1 MNFSIELLEWYMHNK
16 RELPW
21 RDTKDPYFIWIS
33 EVILQQTK
41 VQQGLPYYINFI
53 NTFPTIKS
61 LAEASED
68 KVLKLW
74 QGLGYYSRARNLH
87 SAAKEIILNYSGKF
101 PKEYKSILSL
111 QGIGPYTAAAISS
124 IAFNL
129 PYAVVDGNV
138 IRVLSRFFSINI
150 PFDTTLGKK
159 YFQNLAQELLLENNP
174 ATYNQAIMDFGAVI
188 CTPKKP
194 DCYSCVLNLSC
205 KAYADQEVL
214 SLPFRSKKIKVK
226 NRYVYS
232 FMFQT
237 KENVYIQ
244 KIKKGIWQGLY
255 EFPYFDSL
263 EEIPK
268 KEVVNSIF
276 LERLVKKESVD
287 IKSVSEKYIHK
298 LTHQK
303 INAIFWHINIKNFS
317 ANGFL
322 KVKLKDLKNYP
333 ISRLTEKYLINMNII

>member
-1 MNFSIELLEWYMHNK
+1 MNFLVSICSSYMPSNFKIYDMNFSIELLEWYMHNK

-87 SAAKEIILNYSGKF
+87 SAAKQIILNYSGKF

-205 KAYADQEVL
+205 KDPE
-214 SLPFRSKKIKVK
+214 
-226 NRYVYS
+226 
-232 FMFQT
+232 
-237 KENVYIQ
+237 
-244 KIKKGIWQGLY
+244 
-255 EFPYFDSL
+255 
-263 EEIPK
+263 
-268 KEVVNSIF
+268 
-276 LERLVKKESVD
+276 
-287 IKSVSEKYIHK
+287 
-298 LTHQK
+298 
-303 INAIFWHINIKNFS
+303 
-317 ANGFL
+317 
-322 KVKLKDLKNYP
+322 
-333 ISRLTEKYLINMNII
+333 